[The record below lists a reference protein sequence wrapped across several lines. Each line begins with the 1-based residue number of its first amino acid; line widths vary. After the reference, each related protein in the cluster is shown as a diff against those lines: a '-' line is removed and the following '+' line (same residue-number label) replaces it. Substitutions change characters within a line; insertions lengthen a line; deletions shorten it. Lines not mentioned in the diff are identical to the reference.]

1 MIFVDSS
8 YLIARLI
15 TNDKYHE
22 RAIELENELSEKRVI
37 NNTVLNETLN
47 AFTKS
52 GGTSVKELFDKLTN
66 IHEVVYLSSDDYEQ
80 AADLFKYYDSS
91 INFSDCTI
99 LQSMHKFGINKI
111 VSFDDD
117 FSKVKG
123 LSIIK

>member
-22 RAIELENELSEKRVI
+22 RAIELEKELTERRVI
-37 NNTVLNETLN
+37 NTAVLNETLN

-66 IHEVVYLSSDDYEQ
+66 IHEVVYLSSNDYRQ

-99 LQSMHKFGINKI
+99 LQSMNKFGINKI
-111 VSFDDD
+111 VSFDED

>member
-22 RAIELENELSEKRVI
+22 RAIELENELSERRVI

>member
-22 RAIELENELSEKRVI
+22 RAIELENELSERRVI

-52 GGTSVKELFDKLTN
+52 GGTSVKELLDKLTN
-66 IHEVVYLSSDDYEQ
+66 IHEVAYLSSNDYEQ